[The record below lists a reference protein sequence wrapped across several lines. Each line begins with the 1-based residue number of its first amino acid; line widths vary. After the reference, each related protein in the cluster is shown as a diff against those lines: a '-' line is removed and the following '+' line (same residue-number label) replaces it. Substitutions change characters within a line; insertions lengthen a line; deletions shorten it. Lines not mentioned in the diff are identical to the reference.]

1 MKKLI
6 LLISLFSLS
15 RSITFAQGIDPVLQG
30 MLSTKLD
37 SMLKAMKIK
46 SLSAAIQFNDAKIWA
61 DAKGISAI
69 DPIVAP
75 TTNDA
80 YLMGS
85 IVKTITSAYILK
97 LHEKNLLN
105 IDDPISKYLDTIE
118 FINPNAT
125 IRQLLQHT
133 SGFYDVLSNPEC
145 SQAMLSN
152 QSFIWD
158 YYDLV
163 STFIKAP
170 LFQPGARWSYSN
182 TNYFLLGLII
192 KKVTRNDYFI
202 EFRNNIF
209 TPLVLK
215 SIAIPAHETMNN
227 PVAHAWMDI
236 TGDMVTEDAHDFYFN
251 YLSLNSV
258 AGSAGGYYST
268 PSDIS
273 KWMRAYLRG
282 DFVSK
287 TLVEEAKK
295 TIPASGSQGG
305 AYGLGLMKN
314 TFSGQQAFGHGGD
327 LVYSA
332 SSWYFPALDI
342 SITVCGNDQ
351 KFNSWTLLPVVNELL
366 KTYNLWKVIAASE
379 NVLKENIE
387 LIINSNCIT
396 DKLTFNLTGYQ
407 ISNDLKIDIQS
418 IQGNKVYSEKINS
431 SNQSKSIDISNLASG
446 LYILSVK
453 NSNTILQSKKIVKN

>member
-1 MKKLI
+1 
-6 LLISLFSLS
+6 
-15 RSITFAQGIDPVLQG
+15 
-30 MLSTKLD
+30 
-37 SMLKAMKIK
+37 
-46 SLSAAIQFNDAKIWA
+46 
-61 DAKGISAI
+61 
-69 DPIVAP
+69 
-75 TTNDA
+75 
-80 YLMGS
+80 
-85 IVKTITSAYILK
+85 
-97 LHEKNLLN
+97 
-105 IDDPISKYLDTIE
+105 
-118 FINPNAT
+118 
-125 IRQLLQHT
+125 
-133 SGFYDVLSNPEC
+133 
-145 SQAMLSN
+145 
-152 QSFIWD
+152 
-158 YYDLV
+158 
-163 STFIKAP
+163 
-170 LFQPGARWSYSN
+170 
-182 TNYFLLGLII
+182 
-192 KKVTRNDYFI
+192 
-202 EFRNNIF
+202 
-209 TPLVLK
+209 
-215 SIAIPAHETMNN
+215 
-227 PVAHAWMDI
+227 
-236 TGDMVTEDAHDFYFN
+236 GDMVTEDAHDFYFN

-273 KWMRAYLRG
+273 KWMRTYLRG

-314 TFSGQQAFGHGGD
+314 TFSGQLAFGHGGD

-431 SNQSKSIDISNLASG
+431 SNQSKSIDISNLPSG